1 MKNTFKIHLIICAVS
16 IVSSIQTNAQ
26 SNSNSANHVEFGI
39 QSGIQFQNINGTDV
53 NNNKLNNNLLIA
65 FNAGLT
71 ITFPLVPEFFVQSG
85 LLYSLKGATEE
96 EIDFGV
102 VMKRN
107 IKINYIE
114 LPIHLLYKPMLGNG
128 HLILGIGPYIA
139 LGISGKVKY
148 EGGGA
153 SLTQTIKFKN
163 SVSLTDPGNY
173 SYFRPLD
180 AGADLLVGYEFS
192 NNISFQL
199 NAQLGLIKINPKYE
213 FANESKTSAK
223 NTGFGLT
230 IGYHF

>member
-1 MKNTFKIHLIICAVS
+1 MKNIFKLHLIICAVS

-26 SNSNSANHVEFGI
+26 SNSNSENHIEFGI
-39 QSGIQFQNINGTDV
+39 QSGIQFQNINGTDA
-53 NNNKLNNNLLIA
+53 NDNDLNNDLRIG
-65 FNAGLT
+65 FNAGV
-71 ITFPLVPEFFVQSG
+71 IIAFPVVPEFYIQSG
-85 LLYSLKGATEE
+85 LLFSLKGATGEE
-96 EIDFGV
+96 TLGGV
-102 VMKRN
+102 LMKRN

-114 LPIHLLYKPMLGNG
+114 LPIHLLYKPILGNG

-213 FANESKTSAK
+213 FANNSKTSAK

>member
-1 MKNTFKIHLIICAVS
+1 MKKIFKLNLILCAVF

-26 SNSNSANHVEFGI
+26 SNSNSANHVQFGI
-39 QSGIQFQNINGTDV
+39 QTGIQFQNINGSDA
-53 NNNKLNNNLLIA
+53 NNNKLSNDLLIA

-71 ITFPLVPEFFVQSG
+71 LTFPIAPEFFVQSG
-85 LLYSLKGATEE
+85 LYYSLKGATGE

-128 HLILGIGPYIA
+128 HLILGIGPYLA
-139 LGISGKVKY
+139 LGISGKVKF

-180 AGADLLVGYEFS
+180 AGADLIAGYEFS

-199 NAQLGLIKINPKYE
+199 DAQLGLLKINPKYE
-213 FANESKTSAK
+213 FANDSKTSAK

>member
-1 MKNTFKIHLIICAVS
+1 MKNIFKLHLIICAVS

-26 SNSNSANHVEFGI
+26 SNSNSTNHVEFGI
-39 QSGIQFQNINGTDV
+39 QTGIQFQNINGTDV

-65 FNAGLT
+65 FNAGLN
-71 ITFPLVPEFFVQSG
+71 ITFTIVPEFFVQSG
-85 LLYSLKGATEE
+85 LLYSLKGATGE

-180 AGADLLVGYEFS
+180 AGADLVAGYEFS

-213 FANESKTSAK
+213 FANDSKTSAK

>member
-1 MKNTFKIHLIICAVS
+1 
-16 IVSSIQTNAQ
+16 
-26 SNSNSANHVEFGI
+26 
-39 QSGIQFQNINGTDV
+39 V

-65 FNAGLT
+65 FNAGLN
-71 ITFPLVPEFFVQSG
+71 ITFTIVPEFFVQSG
-85 LLYSLKGATEE
+85 LLYSLKGATGE

-180 AGADLLVGYEFS
+180 AGADLVAGYEFS

-213 FANESKTSAK
+213 FANDSKTSAK

>member
-1 MKNTFKIHLIICAVS
+1 MNLIIKFQLIFGIIFLNTINLS
-16 IVSSIQTNAQ
+16 TAQ
-26 SNSNSANHVEFGI
+26 SNSDIRNSPYFGL
-39 QSGIQFQNINGTDV
+39 QGGIQFQNINGTDA
-53 NNNKLNNNLLIA
+53 NDNKLNNDLRIG
-65 FNAGLT
+65 FNAGV
-71 ITFPLVPEFFVQSG
+71 IIAFPVVPEFYIQSG
-85 LLYSLKGATEE
+85 LLYSLKGATGEE
-96 EIDFGV
+96 TLGGV
-102 VMKRN
+102 VMKQN

-139 LGISGKVKY
+139 LGISGNVKY

-180 AGADLLVGYEFS
+180 AGADLLVGYEFN
-192 NNISFQL
+192 NNISFQI
-199 NAQLGLIKINPKYE
+199 NAQLGLLKLNPKYE
-213 FANESKTSAK
+213 FAGNSKTSAK

>member
-1 MKNTFKIHLIICAVS
+1 MTKIFKLNLIICAVS
-16 IVSSIQTNAQ
+16 IVSSIQTKAQ

-39 QSGIQFQNINGTDV
+39 QAGIQFQNINGTDV

-71 ITFPLVPEFFVQSG
+71 ITFPIVPEFFVQSG
-85 LLYSLKGATEE
+85 LLYSLKGATGE

-139 LGISGKVKY
+139 LGISGKVTY

-180 AGADLLVGYEFS
+180 AGADLVAGYEFS

-199 NAQLGLIKINPKYE
+199 NAQLGLLKLNPKYE
-213 FANESKTSAK
+213 FANDSKTSAK